1 MNSFGTASYALAAGL
16 FGILAILLLTSW
28 RGRLQGGLLIGA
40 SLVTVIWAALI
51 AIQGKTPAIPLAG
64 VVTAEFLRDGVWIMF
79 LANLAGAL
87 GVSKLT
93 RRLAH
98 IAWVGA
104 LAMALLLWW
113 QSSGL
118 SIAASGVVLV
128 PGGLA
133 VSLMGLILIEQIYR
147 NAPHQTRAALKYIL
161 FAIGGLFVYDLF
173 LYSQAF
179 LFKAISADA
188 WNARGVVNAM
198 LVPFLA
204 LAVRRNPNLSLELF
218 VSRHVVFYSTTLTA
232 VGIYLVAISA
242 GAYYIRLFGGTW
254 GGVVQ
259 IVFVVGAI
267 GVLMTLLTSDSLR
280 GKLRVFLGKHF
291 YKNKFDYR
299 EEWLHL
305 IAEMTTQAGGRDLFA
320 MPIRAL
326 SHIVGSDGGSFW
338 LHDETRKIYD
348 CRACVG
354 TEEITETLR
363 EDDSLIE
370 FLKDR
375 DWIIEM
381 EEWRQHPENYANL
394 AMPSCLI
401 KNAGTALVVPLLL
414 GEDLIGFVVLQAGQ
428 RTEGLDYEDRDL
440 LKTAGRQLATHIAR
454 HKADELLTESR
465 QFDAYHRLTA
475 FIMHDLKNLI
485 AQLSLLVGNAEKHK
499 ANPEFVDDM
508 IETVANSVD
517 RMNRL
522 MNQLRHGEVQEQVQS
537 MDLREA
543 VERAILRCAERRPIP
558 ELISDEKSMLVKA
571 DSGRLVQ
578 MLEHLIRNA
587 QDATTDEGSVRVQIL
602 KKASQ
607 ACLLVEDSGS
617 GMDEE
622 FIRERLFK
630 PFDSTKGTKGM
641 GIGAYQVRDYA
652 KMMGGQ
658 VNVYSEP
665 GSGTCF
671 EILLPFSDEINQP
684 DTDTDQPGG
693 RDTSGLSRP
702 AEENTRVS

>member
-1 MNSFGTASYALAAGL
+1 VSSFGTVSYALAAGL

-40 SLVTVIWAALI
+40 SIVTVIWATLI
-51 AIQGKTPAIPLAG
+51 AMQGKTPSIPLAG

-79 LANLAGAL
+79 LSNLAAAL
-87 GVSKLT
+87 GVSSLT

-98 IAWVGA
+98 LTWAGA
-104 LAMALLLWW
+104 LTIALLLWW

-118 SIAASGVVLV
+118 STAASGVVLV

-133 VSLMGLILIEQIYR
+133 VALMGLILIEQIYR
-147 NAPHQTRAALKYIL
+147 NAPAQTRLALKYIL
-161 FAIGGLFVYDLF
+161 FAIGGLFAYDLF

-179 LFKAISADA
+179 LFKAISTDA
-188 WNARGVVNAM
+188 WNARGLVNAM

-232 VGIYLVAISA
+232 VGIYLVAMSA

-259 IVFVVGAI
+259 IVFVAGGI
-267 GVLMTLLTSDSLR
+267 GILLALLTSASLR
-280 GKLRVFLGKHF
+280 GRLRVFLVKHF

-299 EEWLHL
+299 EEWLRL
-305 IAEMTTQAGGRDLFA
+305 IAEMTTQSGGRDLFA
-320 MPIRAL
+320 MPVRAL
-326 SHIVGSDGGSFW
+326 SHIVGSDGGSLW
-338 LHDETRKIYD
+338 LYDETRKIYD
-348 CRACVG
+348 CRATVG
-354 TEEITETLR
+354 TEEILETLH
-363 EDDSLIE
+363 EDDSLVE

-375 DWIIEM
+375 QWIIEM
-381 EEWRQHPENYANL
+381 EEWRRHPENYANL
-394 AMPSCLI
+394 AMPGCLI
-401 KNAGTALVVPLLL
+401 KDSGTALIVPLLL
-414 GEDLIGFVVLQAGQ
+414 GEKLTGFVVLHAGQ

-440 LKTAGRQLATHIAR
+440 LKTAGRQLATHLAR
-454 HKADELLTESR
+454 HEADERLTESR

-475 FIMHDLKNLI
+475 FIMHDIKNLV

-508 IETVANSVD
+508 IETVANSVE

-522 MNQLRHGEVQEQVQS
+522 MDQLRHGEPQEQVQS
-537 MDLREA
+537 MELSEA
-543 VERAILRCAERRPIP
+543 AERAIRRCAERRPIP
-558 ELISDEKSMLVKA
+558 ELIGDAESVRVKA

-587 QDATTDEGSVRVQIL
+587 QDATSDDGSVRVRVF
-602 KKASQ
+602 KKSSQ
-607 ACLLVEDSGS
+607 ACLRVEDSGS

-630 PFDSTKGTKGM
+630 PFDSTKGTRGM

-652 KMMGGQ
+652 QTMGGQ
-658 VNVYSEP
+658 INVYSEP
-665 GSGTCF
+665 GSGSCF
-671 EILLPFSDEINQP
+671 EILLPLDMSIDKNEAVAA
-684 DTDTDQPGG
+684 DSLTGTG
-693 RDTSGLSRP
+693 
-702 AEENTRVS
+702 

>member
-1 MNSFGTASYALAAGL
+1 MSSFGTVSYALAAVL

-40 SLVTVIWAALI
+40 SIVTVIWATLI
-51 AIQGKTPAIPLAG
+51 AMQGKTPTIPLAG
-64 VVTAEFLRDGVWIMF
+64 VVTAEFLRAGVWMMF
-79 LANLAGAL
+79 LSNLASAV
-87 GVSKLT
+87 GVSSLT

-98 IAWVGA
+98 LTWAGA
-104 LAMALLLWW
+104 LVIALLLWW

-118 SIAASGVVLV
+118 STDASGAVMV

-133 VSLMGLILIEQIYR
+133 VALMGLILIEQIYR
-147 NAPHQTRAALKYIL
+147 NAPAQTRPALKYIL
-161 FAIGGLFVYDLF
+161 FAIGGLFAYDLF

-179 LFKAISADA
+179 LFKAISTDA
-188 WNARGVVNAM
+188 WNARGLVNAM

-232 VGIYLVAISA
+232 VGIYLVAMSA

-259 IVFVVGAI
+259 IVFVAGGI
-267 GVLMTLLTSDSLR
+267 GILLALLTSGSLR
-280 GKLRVFLGKHF
+280 GRLRVFLVKHF

-299 EEWLHL
+299 EEWLRL
-305 IAEMTTQAGGRDLFA
+305 IGEMTTQSGGRDLYA
-320 MPIRAL
+320 MPVRAL
-326 SHIVGSDGGSFW
+326 SHIVGSDGGSLW
-338 LHDETRKIYD
+338 LYDETRKIYD
-348 CRACVG
+348 CRASVA
-354 TEEITETLR
+354 TEEILETLH
-363 EDDSLIE
+363 EDDSLVE
-370 FLKDR
+370 FLQDR
-375 DWIIEM
+375 HWIIEM
-381 EEWRQHPENYANL
+381 EEWRRHPENYANL

-401 KNAGTALVVPLLL
+401 KDSGTALIVPLLL
-414 GEDLIGFVVLQAGQ
+414 GEKLTGFVVLHAGQ

-454 HKADELLTESR
+454 HEAVERLTESR

-475 FIMHDLKNLI
+475 FIMHDIKNLV

-522 MNQLRHGEVQEQVQS
+522 MDQLRHGEPQEQVES
-537 MDLREA
+537 MELREA
-543 VERAILRCAERRPIP
+543 AERAIRRCDERRPVP
-558 ELISDEKSMLVKA
+558 ELIGNAGSVRVKV
-571 DSGRLVQ
+571 DSARLVQ

-587 QDATTDEGSVRVQIL
+587 QDATADDGSVRVQIL
-602 KKASQ
+602 KKSSQ
-607 ACLLVEDSGS
+607 ACLRVEDSGS

-630 PFDSTKGTKGM
+630 PFDSTKGTRGM

-652 KMMGGQ
+652 RTMGGQ
-658 VNVYSEP
+658 INVYSEP
-665 GSGTCF
+665 GKGSCF
-671 EILLPFSDEINQP
+671 EILLPLDISSDKNVAVAA
-684 DTDTDQPGG
+684 DSLTGTG
-693 RDTSGLSRP
+693 
-702 AEENTRVS
+702 

>member
-1 MNSFGTASYALAAGL
+1 MSSFGTVSYALAAVL

-40 SLVTVIWAALI
+40 SIVTVIWATLI
-51 AIQGKTPAIPLAG
+51 AMQGKTPTIPLAG
-64 VVTAEFLRDGVWIMF
+64 VVTAEFLRAGVWMMF
-79 LANLAGAL
+79 LSNLASAV
-87 GVSKLT
+87 GVSSLT

-98 IAWVGA
+98 LTWAGA
-104 LAMALLLWW
+104 LVIALVLWW

-118 SIAASGVVLV
+118 SMDASGAVMV

-133 VSLMGLILIEQIYR
+133 VALMGLILIEQIYR
-147 NAPHQTRAALKYIL
+147 NAPAQTRPALKYIL
-161 FAIGGLFVYDLF
+161 FAIGGLFAYDLF

-179 LFKAISADA
+179 LFKAISTDA
-188 WNARGVVNAM
+188 WNARGLVNAM

-232 VGIYLVAISA
+232 VGIYLVAMSA

-259 IVFVVGAI
+259 IVFVAGGI
-267 GVLMTLLTSDSLR
+267 GILLALLTSGSLR
-280 GKLRVFLGKHF
+280 GRLRVFLVKHF

-299 EEWLHL
+299 EEWLRL
-305 IAEMTTQAGGRDLFA
+305 IGEMTTQSGGRDLYA
-320 MPIRAL
+320 MPVRAL
-326 SHIVGSDGGSFW
+326 SHIVGSDGGSLW
-338 LHDETRKIYD
+338 LYDETRKIYD
-348 CRACVG
+348 CRASVA
-354 TEEITETLR
+354 TEEILETLH
-363 EDDSLIE
+363 EDDSLVE
-370 FLKDR
+370 FLQDR
-375 DWIIEM
+375 HWIIEM
-381 EEWRQHPENYANL
+381 EEWRRHPENYANL

-401 KNAGTALVVPLLL
+401 KDSGTALIVPLLL
-414 GEDLIGFVVLQAGQ
+414 GEKLTGFVVLHAGQ

-454 HKADELLTESR
+454 HEAVERLTESR

-475 FIMHDLKNLI
+475 FIMHDIKNLV

-522 MNQLRHGEVQEQVQS
+522 MDQLRHGEPQEQVES
-537 MDLREA
+537 MELREA
-543 VERAILRCAERRPIP
+543 AERAIRRCAERRPVP
-558 ELISDEKSMLVKA
+558 ELIGNAGSVRVKV
-571 DSGRLVQ
+571 DSARFVQ

-587 QDATTDEGSVRVQIL
+587 QDATADDGSVRVQIL
-602 KKASQ
+602 KKSSQ
-607 ACLLVEDSGS
+607 ACLRVEDSGS

-630 PFDSTKGTKGM
+630 PFDSTKGTRGM

-652 KMMGGQ
+652 RTMGGQ
-658 VNVYSEP
+658 INVYSEP
-665 GSGTCF
+665 GKGSCF
-671 EILLPFSDEINQP
+671 EILLPLDISSDKNVAVAA
-684 DTDTDQPGG
+684 DSLTGTG
-693 RDTSGLSRP
+693 
-702 AEENTRVS
+702 

>member
-1 MNSFGTASYALAAGL
+1 MSSFGTVSYALAAVL

-40 SLVTVIWAALI
+40 SIVTVIWATLI
-51 AIQGKTPAIPLAG
+51 AMQGKTPTIPLAG
-64 VVTAEFLRDGVWIMF
+64 VVTAEFLRAGVWMMF
-79 LANLAGAL
+79 LSNLASAV
-87 GVSKLT
+87 GVSSLT

-98 IAWVGA
+98 LTWAGA
-104 LAMALLLWW
+104 LVIALLLWW

-118 SIAASGVVLV
+118 SMDASGAVMV

-133 VSLMGLILIEQIYR
+133 VALMGLILIEQIYR
-147 NAPHQTRAALKYIL
+147 NAPAQTRPALKYIL
-161 FAIGGLFVYDLF
+161 FAIGGLFAYDLF

-179 LFKAISADA
+179 LFKAISTDA
-188 WNARGVVNAM
+188 WNARGLVNAM

-232 VGIYLVAISA
+232 VGIYLVAMSA

-259 IVFVVGAI
+259 IVFVAGGI
-267 GVLMTLLTSDSLR
+267 GILLALLTSGSLR
-280 GKLRVFLGKHF
+280 GRLRVFLVKHF

-299 EEWLHL
+299 EEWLRL
-305 IAEMTTQAGGRDLFA
+305 IGEMTTQSGGRDLYA
-320 MPIRAL
+320 MPVRAL
-326 SHIVGSDGGSFW
+326 SHIVGSDGGSLW
-338 LHDETRKIYD
+338 LYDETRKIYD
-348 CRACVG
+348 CRASVG
-354 TEEITETLR
+354 TEEIFETLH
-363 EDDSLIE
+363 EDDSLVE
-370 FLKDR
+370 FLQDR
-375 DWIIEM
+375 HWIIEM
-381 EEWRQHPENYANL
+381 EEWRRHPENYANL

-401 KNAGTALVVPLLL
+401 KDSGTALIVPLLL
-414 GEDLIGFVVLQAGQ
+414 GEKLTGFVVLHAGQ

-454 HKADELLTESR
+454 HEAVERLTESR

-475 FIMHDLKNLI
+475 FIMHDIKNLV

-522 MNQLRHGEVQEQVQS
+522 MDQLRHGEPQEQVES
-537 MDLREA
+537 MELREA
-543 VERAILRCAERRPIP
+543 AERAIRRCAERRPVP
-558 ELISDEKSMLVKA
+558 ELIGNAGSVRVKV
-571 DSGRLVQ
+571 DSARLVQ

-587 QDATTDEGSVRVQIL
+587 QDATADDGSVRVQIL
-602 KKASQ
+602 KKSSQ
-607 ACLLVEDSGS
+607 ACLRVEDSGS

-630 PFDSTKGTKGM
+630 PFDSTKGTRGM

-652 KMMGGQ
+652 RTMGGQ
-658 VNVYSEP
+658 INVYSEP
-665 GSGTCF
+665 GKGSCF
-671 EILLPFSDEINQP
+671 EILLPLDISSDKNVAVAA
-684 DTDTDQPGG
+684 DSLTGTG
-693 RDTSGLSRP
+693 
-702 AEENTRVS
+702 

>member
-1 MNSFGTASYALAAGL
+1 MSSFGTVSYALAAVL

-40 SLVTVIWAALI
+40 SIVTVIWATLI
-51 AIQGKTPAIPLAG
+51 AMQGKTPTIPLAG
-64 VVTAEFLRDGVWIMF
+64 VVTAEFLRAGVWMMF
-79 LANLAGAL
+79 LSNLASAV
-87 GVSKLT
+87 GVSSLT

-98 IAWVGA
+98 LTWAGA
-104 LAMALLLWW
+104 LVIALLLWW

-118 SIAASGVVLV
+118 STDASGAVMV

-133 VSLMGLILIEQIYR
+133 VALMGLILIEQIYR
-147 NAPHQTRAALKYIL
+147 NAPAQTRPALKYIL
-161 FAIGGLFVYDLF
+161 FAIGGLFAYDLF

-179 LFKAISADA
+179 LFKAISIDA
-188 WNARGVVNAM
+188 WNARGLVNAM

-232 VGIYLVAISA
+232 VGIYLVAMSA

-259 IVFVVGAI
+259 IVFVAGGI
-267 GVLMTLLTSDSLR
+267 GILLALLTSGSLR
-280 GKLRVFLGKHF
+280 GRLRVFLVKHF

-299 EEWLHL
+299 EEWLRL
-305 IAEMTTQAGGRDLFA
+305 IGEMTTQSGGRDLYA
-320 MPIRAL
+320 MPVRAL
-326 SHIVGSDGGSFW
+326 SHIVGSDGGSLW
-338 LHDETRKIYD
+338 LYDETRKIYD
-348 CRACVG
+348 CRASVA
-354 TEEITETLR
+354 TEEILETLH
-363 EDDSLIE
+363 EDDSLVE
-370 FLKDR
+370 FLQDR
-375 DWIIEM
+375 HWIIEM
-381 EEWRQHPENYANL
+381 EEWRRHPENYANL

-401 KNAGTALVVPLLL
+401 KDSGTALIVPLLL
-414 GEDLIGFVVLQAGQ
+414 GEKLTGFVVLHAGQ

-454 HKADELLTESR
+454 HEAVERLTESR

-475 FIMHDLKNLI
+475 FIMHDIKNLV

-522 MNQLRHGEVQEQVQS
+522 MDQLRHGEPQEQVES
-537 MDLREA
+537 MELREA
-543 VERAILRCAERRPIP
+543 AERAIRRCAERRPVP
-558 ELISDEKSMLVKA
+558 ELIGNAGSVRVKV
-571 DSGRLVQ
+571 DSARFVQ

-587 QDATTDEGSVRVQIL
+587 QDATADDGSVRVQIL
-602 KKASQ
+602 KKSSQ
-607 ACLLVEDSGS
+607 ACLRVEDSGS

-630 PFDSTKGTKGM
+630 PFDSTKGTRGM

-652 KMMGGQ
+652 RTMGGQ
-658 VNVYSEP
+658 INVYSEP
-665 GSGTCF
+665 GKGSCF
-671 EILLPFSDEINQP
+671 EILLPLDISSDKNEAVAA
-684 DTDTDQPGG
+684 DSLTGTG
-693 RDTSGLSRP
+693 
-702 AEENTRVS
+702 

>member
-1 MNSFGTASYALAAGL
+1 MSSFSTVSYALAAGL

-40 SLVTVIWAALI
+40 SMVTVIWATLI
-51 AIQGKTPAIPLAG
+51 AMQATTPAIPVAG

-79 LANLAGAL
+79 LANLAAAL
-87 GVSKLT
+87 GVSRLT
-93 RRLAH
+93 RWLAH
-98 IAWVGA
+98 LVWAGPLTI
-104 LAMALLLWW
+104 ALLLWW
-113 QSSGL
+113 QSSG
-118 SIAASGVVLV
+118 SSTDASGVVMV

-133 VSLMGLILIEQIYR
+133 VALMGLILIEQIYR
-147 NAPHQTRAALKYIL
+147 NAPAQTRPALKYIL
-161 FAIGGLFVYDLF
+161 FAIGGLFAYDLF

-179 LFKAISADA
+179 LFKAISTDA
-188 WNARGVVNAM
+188 WNARGLVNAM

-232 VGIYLVAISA
+232 VGIYLVAMSA

-259 IVFVVGAI
+259 IVFVAGGI
-267 GVLMTLLTSDSLR
+267 GLLLALLTSSSLR
-280 GKLRVFLGKHF
+280 GRLRVFLVKHF
-291 YKNKFDYR
+291 YRNKFDYR
-299 EEWLHL
+299 EEWLRL
-305 IAEMTTQAGGRDLFA
+305 IAVMTKQSEGRDLFA
-320 MPIRAL
+320 MPVRAL
-326 SHIVGSDGGSFW
+326 SHIVGSDGGSLW
-338 LHDETRKIYD
+338 LYDETRKIYD

-354 TEEITETLR
+354 SEEILETLH
-363 EDDSLIE
+363 EDDSLVE
-370 FLKDR
+370 FLQDR
-375 DWIIEM
+375 QWIIEM
-381 EEWRQHPENYANL
+381 EEWRRHPENYANL

-401 KNAGTALVVPLLL
+401 KDSGTALIVPLLL
-414 GEDLIGFVVLQAGQ
+414 GEKLMGFVVLHAGQ

-454 HKADELLTESR
+454 HEAVERLTESR

-475 FIMHDLKNLI
+475 FIMHDIKNLI

-508 IETVANSVD
+508 IDTVANSVE

-522 MNQLRHGEVQEQVQS
+522 MDQLRHGDAQEQVQS
-537 MDLREA
+537 MELREA
-543 VERAILRCAERRPIP
+543 AERAIRRCAERRPVP
-558 ELISDEKSMLVKA
+558 ELINDEESVLVKA
-571 DSGRLVQ
+571 DSARLVQ

-587 QDATTDEGSVRVQIL
+587 QDATADDGSVRVRIL
-602 KKASQ
+602 KKLSQ
-607 ACLLVEDSGS
+607 ACLRVEDSGS

-630 PFDSTKGTKGM
+630 PFDSTKGTRGM

-652 KMMGGQ
+652 QTMGGRI
-658 VNVYSEP
+658 NVYSEP
-665 GSGTCF
+665 GKGSCF
-671 EILLPFSDEINQP
+671 EILLPLDISREKNQAVAA
-684 DTDTDQPGG
+684 DSLTGTG
-693 RDTSGLSRP
+693 
-702 AEENTRVS
+702 

>member
-1 MNSFGTASYALAAGL
+1 MSSFGTVSYALAAGL

-40 SLVTVIWAALI
+40 SIVTVIWATLI
-51 AIQGKTPAIPLAG
+51 AMQGKTPTIPLAG

-79 LANLAGAL
+79 LSNLAAAL
-87 GVSKLT
+87 GVSRLT

-98 IAWVGA
+98 ATWASA
-104 LAMALLLWW
+104 LAIALLLWW

-118 SIAASGVVLV
+118 SADASGVVMV

-133 VSLMGLILIEQIYR
+133 VALMGLILIEQIYR
-147 NAPHQTRAALKYIL
+147 NAPPQTRPALKYIL
-161 FAIGGLFVYDLF
+161 FAIGGLFAYDLF

-179 LFKAISADA
+179 LFKAISPDA
-188 WNARGVVNAM
+188 WSARGLVNAM

-232 VGIYLVAISA
+232 VGIYLVAMSA

-259 IVFVVGAI
+259 IVFVAGGI
-267 GVLMTLLTSDSLR
+267 GILLALLTSASLR
-280 GKLRVFLGKHF
+280 GRLRVFLVKHF

-299 EEWLHL
+299 EEWLRL
-305 IAEMTTQAGGRDLFA
+305 IAEMTTQSGGRDLFA
-320 MPIRAL
+320 MPVRAL
-326 SHIVGSDGGSFW
+326 SHIVGSDGGSLW
-338 LHDETRKIYD
+338 LYDEARKIYD
-348 CRACVG
+348 CRATVG
-354 TEEITETLR
+354 TEEILETLH
-363 EDDSLIE
+363 EDDSLVE

-375 DWIIEM
+375 QWIIEM
-381 EEWRQHPENYANL
+381 EEWRRHPENYANL
-394 AMPSCLI
+394 AMPGCLI
-401 KNAGTALVVPLLL
+401 KDSGTALIVPLLL
-414 GEDLIGFVVLQAGQ
+414 GEKLTGFVVLHAGQ

-440 LKTAGRQLATHIAR
+440 LKTAGRQLATHLAR
-454 HKADELLTESR
+454 HEADERLTESR

-475 FIMHDLKNLI
+475 FIMHDIKNLV

-508 IETVANSVD
+508 IETVANSVE

-522 MNQLRHGEVQEQVQS
+522 MDQLRHGEPQEQVQS
-537 MDLREA
+537 MELSEA
-543 VERAILRCAERRPIP
+543 AERAIRRCAERRPIP
-558 ELISDEKSMLVKA
+558 ELIGDAESVRVKA

-587 QDATTDEGSVRVQIL
+587 QDATSDDGSVRVRVF
-602 KKASQ
+602 KKSSQ
-607 ACLLVEDSGS
+607 ACLRVEDSGS

-630 PFDSTKGTKGM
+630 PFDSTKGTRGM

-652 KMMGGQ
+652 QTMGGQ
-658 VNVYSEP
+658 INVYSEP
-665 GSGTCF
+665 GSGSCF
-671 EILLPFSDEINQP
+671 EILLPLDMSIDKNEAVAA
-684 DTDTDQPGG
+684 DSLTGTG
-693 RDTSGLSRP
+693 
-702 AEENTRVS
+702 

>member
-1 MNSFGTASYALAAGL
+1 MSSFGTVSYALAAVL

-40 SLVTVIWAALI
+40 SIVTVIWATLI
-51 AIQGKTPAIPLAG
+51 AMQGKTPTIPLAG
-64 VVTAEFLRDGVWIMF
+64 VVTAEFLRAGVWMMF
-79 LANLAGAL
+79 LSNLASAV
-87 GVSKLT
+87 GVSSLT

-98 IAWVGA
+98 LTWAGA
-104 LAMALLLWW
+104 LVIALLLWW

-118 SIAASGVVLV
+118 SMDASGAVMV

-133 VSLMGLILIEQIYR
+133 VALMGLILIEQIYR
-147 NAPHQTRAALKYIL
+147 NAPAQTRPALKYIL
-161 FAIGGLFVYDLF
+161 FAIGGLFAYDLF

-179 LFKAISADA
+179 LFKAISIDA
-188 WNARGVVNAM
+188 WNARGLVNAM

-232 VGIYLVAISA
+232 VGIYLVAMSA

-259 IVFVVGAI
+259 IVFVAGGI
-267 GVLMTLLTSDSLR
+267 GILLALLTSGSLR
-280 GKLRVFLGKHF
+280 GRLRVFLVKHF

-299 EEWLHL
+299 EEWLRL
-305 IAEMTTQAGGRDLFA
+305 IGEMTTQSGGRDLYA
-320 MPIRAL
+320 MPVRAL
-326 SHIVGSDGGSFW
+326 SHIVGSDGGSLW
-338 LHDETRKIYD
+338 LYDETRKIYD
-348 CRACVG
+348 CRASVG
-354 TEEITETLR
+354 TEEIFETLH
-363 EDDSLIE
+363 EDDSLVE
-370 FLKDR
+370 FLQDR
-375 DWIIEM
+375 HWIIEM
-381 EEWRQHPENYANL
+381 EEWRRHPENYANL

-401 KNAGTALVVPLLL
+401 KDSGTALIVPLLL
-414 GEDLIGFVVLQAGQ
+414 GEKLTGFVVLHAGQ

-454 HKADELLTESR
+454 HEAVERLTESR

-475 FIMHDLKNLI
+475 FIMHDIKNLV

-522 MNQLRHGEVQEQVQS
+522 MDQLRHGEPQEQVES
-537 MDLREA
+537 MELREA
-543 VERAILRCAERRPIP
+543 AERAIRRCAERRPVP
-558 ELISDEKSMLVKA
+558 ELIGNAGSVRVKV
-571 DSGRLVQ
+571 DSARFVQ

-587 QDATTDEGSVRVQIL
+587 QDATADDGSVRVRVL
-602 KKASQ
+602 KKSSQ
-607 ACLLVEDSGS
+607 ACLRVEDSGS

-630 PFDSTKGTKGM
+630 PFDSTKGTRGM

-652 KMMGGQ
+652 RTMGGQ
-658 VNVYSEP
+658 INVYSEP
-665 GSGTCF
+665 GKGSCF
-671 EILLPFSDEINQP
+671 EILLPLDISSDKNVAVAA
-684 DTDTDQPGG
+684 DSLTGTG
-693 RDTSGLSRP
+693 
-702 AEENTRVS
+702 

>member
-1 MNSFGTASYALAAGL
+1 MSSFGTVSYALAAGL

-40 SLVTVIWAALI
+40 SFVTVIWATLI
-51 AIQGKTPAIPLAG
+51 AMQGKTPTIPLAG

-79 LANLAGAL
+79 LSNLAAAL
-87 GVSKLT
+87 GVSSLT

-98 IAWVGA
+98 LAWAGA
-104 LAMALLLWW
+104 LTIALLLWW

-118 SIAASGVVLV
+118 STAASGVVLV

-133 VSLMGLILIEQIYR
+133 VALMGLILIEQIYR
-147 NAPHQTRAALKYIL
+147 NAPAQTRPALKYIL
-161 FAIGGLFVYDLF
+161 FAIGGLFAYDLF

-179 LFKAISADA
+179 LFKTISTDA
-188 WNARGVVNAM
+188 WNVRGLVNAM

-232 VGIYLVAISA
+232 VGIYLVAMSA

-259 IVFVVGAI
+259 IVFVAGGI
-267 GVLMTLLTSDSLR
+267 GILLALLTSGSLR
-280 GKLRVFLGKHF
+280 GRLRVFLVKHF

-299 EEWLHL
+299 EEWLRL
-305 IAEMTTQAGGRDLFA
+305 IGEMTTQSGGRDLYA
-320 MPIRAL
+320 MPVRAL
-326 SHIVGSDGGSFW
+326 SHIVGSDGGSLW
-338 LHDETRKIYD
+338 LYDETRKIYD
-348 CRACVG
+348 CRASVG
-354 TEEITETLR
+354 TEEILETLH
-363 EDDSLIE
+363 EDDSLVE
-370 FLKDR
+370 FLQNR
-375 DWIIEM
+375 QWIIEM
-381 EEWRQHPENYANL
+381 EEWRRHPENYANL

-401 KNAGTALVVPLLL
+401 KDSCTALIVPLLL
-414 GEDLIGFVVLQAGQ
+414 GEKLTGFVVLHAGQ

-440 LKTAGRQLATHIAR
+440 LKTAGRQLATHLAR
-454 HKADELLTESR
+454 HEADERLTESR

-475 FIMHDLKNLI
+475 FIMHDIKNLV

-499 ANPEFVDDM
+499 AKPEFVDDM
-508 IETVANSVD
+508 IETVANSVE

-522 MNQLRHGEVQEQVQS
+522 MDQLRHGEPQEQVQS
-537 MDLREA
+537 MELGEA
-543 VERAILRCAERRPIP
+543 AERAIRRCAERRPIP
-558 ELISDEKSMLVKA
+558 ELIGDAESVRVKA

-587 QDATTDEGSVRVQIL
+587 QDATSDDGSVRVRVF
-602 KKASQ
+602 KKSSQ
-607 ACLLVEDSGS
+607 ACLRVEDSGS
-617 GMDEE
+617 GMDEA

-630 PFDSTKGTKGM
+630 PFDSTKGTRGM

-652 KMMGGQ
+652 QTMGGQ
-658 VNVYSEP
+658 INVYSEP
-665 GSGTCF
+665 GSGSCF
-671 EILLPFSDEINQP
+671 EILLPLDRSIDKNEAVAA
-684 DTDTDQPGG
+684 DSLTGTG
-693 RDTSGLSRP
+693 
-702 AEENTRVS
+702 